1 MHGRVASLRRATWS
15 THARISRTGRTSWS
29 RVGRTDPP
37 LGPLARPSQSWLNL
51 VSNTVKGSTNGYLG
65 RGPRVEVSPPT
76 PPDFSATGIT
86 ARPPAPHFAPIIIPR
101 TYDRCRPPTRP
112 HVRTST
118 GPRPSGPV
126 LATLAKIRNSRTLSE
141 PRLGWPPKPMRV
153 CLSLSARLTPCRHD
167 ACPRTL
173 RTRLHQPRPPALA
186 SPRLC
191 RGLALL
197 SPRWSPRRPHA
208 TL

>member
-1 MHGRVASLRRATWS
+1 MLGRVASLRRATWSTHAHISRTGQELVACRAHKPATWS

-37 LGPLARPSQSWLNL
+37 LGPLTRPSQSWLNL

-112 HVRTST
+112 HVRTSA

-153 CLSLSARLTPCRHD
+153 CLSLSRAPNSL
-167 ACPRTL
+167 
-173 RTRLHQPRPPALA
+173 PP
-186 SPRLC
+186 
-191 RGLALL
+191 
-197 SPRWSPRRPHA
+197 
-208 TL
+208 